1 MDASRR
7 SRRSPLVSSPSG
19 GDRAVRASAKGE
31 FDPLTQQGE
40 TPPAFRPSVSHA
52 GAPLNWV
59 AVVDLMQLLGTS
71 SGLPNDRGVRLRLQ
85 TPAIPLAE
93 HQRAAKQEL
102 IKAVAAELLGYSSK
116 ESCARFSVSL
126 RTAVGY
132 SSTESCA
139 VFGCS
144 SESCAAAA

>member
-1 MDASRR
+1 MHSAVRD
-7 SRRSPLVSSPSG
+7 
-19 GDRAVRASAKGE
+19 DRLWFHRHPAAVVRFRASAQGE
-31 FDPLTQQGE
+31 FDPLTQHGE

-102 IKAVAAELLGYSSK
+102 MEAVAAELLVQAKG
-116 ESCARFSVSL
+116 
-126 RTAVGY
+126 TD
-132 SSTESCA
+132 TEEQHKPDELNT
-139 VFGCS
+139 G
-144 SESCAAAA
+144 SETPDVMAA